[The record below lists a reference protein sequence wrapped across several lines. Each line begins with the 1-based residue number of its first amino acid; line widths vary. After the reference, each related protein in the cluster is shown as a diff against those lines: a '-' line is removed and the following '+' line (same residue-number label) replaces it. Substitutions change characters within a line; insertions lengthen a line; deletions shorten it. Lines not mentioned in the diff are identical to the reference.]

1 MSATQYFSIVIPTL
15 NEEKYIG
22 RLLDSIDSQTYR
34 NFEVIVVDGGSS
46 DKTVDVCNEY
56 GVIVKT
62 MKGIGEFGQRNEG
75 TKIANGNIII
85 NTSADVVFPSKL
97 LKNIS
102 ATFDRDPK
110 LIGLSGPGI
119 PINPP
124 LWAKIEYFLY
134 NNLRYIASKFKTYS
148 ISTNFIAC
156 KKEVFDELQF
166 KLKEMN
172 SDGLFGKELGKL
184 GKIKFINGLFI
195 FISSRRM
202 REEGFIRFNLHYLYV
217 IENFTHLSFFEGY
230 KKKVLMKHEHS
241 HKKQ

>member
-1 MSATQYFSIVIPTL
+1 MSETQKFSIVIPTL

-22 RLLDSIDSQTYR
+22 RLLDSLESQTYKD
-34 NFEVIVVDGGSS
+34 FEVIVVDGGSS

-56 GVIVKT
+56 GVILKT

-75 TKIANGNIII
+75 IKIANGNIII
-85 NTSADVVFPSKL
+85 NTSADVVFPSEL

-102 ATFDRDPK
+102 VIFDSEPD

-119 PINPP
+119 PLNPP
-124 LWAKIEYFLY
+124 LWAKIEYILY
-134 NNLRYIASKFKTYS
+134 NNLRYLASKFKIYS
-148 ISTNFIAC
+148 ISTNFVAC

-172 SDGLFGKELGKL
+172 SDGLFGKELGKF
-184 GKIKFINGLFI
+184 GNIKFVTGLFI

-202 REEGFIRFNLHYLYV
+202 WEAGFIQFNLHYLYV
-217 IENFTHLSFFEGY
+217 IENFTHLNLFDGY
-230 KKKVLMKHEHS
+230 KKKVLMRHERS
-241 HKKQ
+241 HKKK